1 MAPATL
7 QWVFLQQNRFFILR
21 FLYLYIVVR
30 DMLVIQ
36 QACPLIRKN
45 QGMFKN
51 LQDCMEED
59 ILTCFPAIKKIKI
72 LSMVNG
78 EHVCRLP

>member
-1 MAPATL
+1 
-7 QWVFLQQNRFFILR
+7 
-21 FLYLYIVVR
+21 
-30 DMLVIQ
+30 MLVIQ

-59 ILTCFPAIKKIKI
+59 ILTCFPAIKKNKNIVYGKRRACLQTPVTLVI
-72 LSMVNG
+72 NPINPVNENG
-78 EHVCRLP
+78 NRKQSYF